1 MTDEELETAYQDVI
15 DEYVGFEVDWDDPP
29 GPASI
34 ALERMINNY
43 DVESANIASE
53 SIDDLS
59 VSYVTDKAFDAT
71 TISMLNTI
79 RQLKW

>member
-1 MTDEELETAYQDVI
+1 MTDEELRTAYQSVI
-15 DEYVGFEVDWDDPP
+15 DEYVGFEVDWTDPP
-29 GPASI
+29 GPAAI

-43 DVESANIASE
+43 GLDNAGVASE

-79 RQLKW
+79 RKLKW